1 MTIAASGAVSFSDLR
16 TEFVGGSSAISLG
29 DLYRG
34 GSNILSKAGDNPA
47 VNMAATVPT
56 SGVIDVQDFY
66 STAKGFKSTISS
78 NTTNVDADALFGDD
92 YDVNYPKV
100 IDVNSG
106 VTIGG
111 SGDEAIDIP
120 SGLAGTLTINNSGS
134 ILGSGGAANGGAGG
148 SAIACAASGVTIN
161 NLSGAL
167 LAGGGGGGGQGGTG
181 GGGSYSQTLGPYVA
195 PITTYSYVWFTN
207 QYNKLVIRWN
217 YSFATNG
224 SVTTPSGN
232 TFSTGGYTYTRGN
245 YYDTFE
251 CGNDVS
257 CAMFYVSRTG
267 TVTSSGG
274 SGGAGGVGQGYNV
287 TNASGS
293 SGAAGGTSAGSGGAG
308 GAGATYGTAGSTGST
323 GANGN
328 ASNGSAGSAGGAAGA
343 AVSGTSVTMNNSG
356 TLHGTVA

>member
-1 MTIAASGAVSFSDLR
+1 MAIAASGAVSFSDLR

-106 VTIGG
+106 ITIGG

-134 ILGSGGAANGGAGG
+134 IIGSGGAANGGAGG
-148 SAIACAASGVTIN
+148 GAIACAASGVTIN

-181 GGGSYSQTLGPYVA
+181 GGGSYTSSAGPSYAFFTYLWYLTQYNTVHVRWA
-195 PITTYSYVWFTN
+195 GSYILNGGNYSVFSAGTYS
-207 QYNKLVIRWN
+207 
-217 YSFATNG
+217 S
-224 SVTTPSGN
+224 
-232 TFSTGGYTYTRGN
+232 GGYTYTRGN
-245 YYDTFE
+245 YAGNVS
-251 CGNDVS
+251 CGNDDNCSTYYISRSGSVS
-257 CAMFYVSRTG
+257 
-267 TVTSSGG
+267 SSGG

-293 SGAAGGTSAGSGGAG
+293 SGASGGTNAGTGGTGGAG
-308 GAGATYGTAGSTGST
+308 STYGTAGSTGST